1 MRLARD
7 DSARRRRRTRAR
19 AMRRAPPPPD
29 DARRAVVTPMV
40 PLARAAVTHA
50 PIGAGG
56 ATMGAPP
63 RFGGGAPPRG
73 GPGAIGRGPPFAG
86 GAPGGAPPMGG
97 GAPFGMGP
105 PFGMGAATGMG
116 TGPPP
121 MGGRPTP
128 GQFRGMAIT
137 HPSGLSPDLL
147 RMFAPRAPLK
157 WCAPPAKPK
166 KTQRMQGVAACVKEF
181 ETASKTA
188 TQKRKASKK
197 RNEDADEGEIEVD
210 EDDDGRKP
218 SGVYVVVTKEERA
231 ARKRA
236 AAERKSRELI
246 EAGLDGYRPNEN
258 PNATSDP
265 YRTLFIARL
274 AYDVDED
281 KLRREA
287 EYYGAVSDVKLV
299 RDEKGKSRG
308 YAFIEFEREGDMRAA
323 YRGMDDRRIEDRRV
337 IADVERGRTNKG
349 WLPRRLGGGVGRT
362 RAGSKRENVEARGR
376 DRTYDDRRERER
388 REMPRSPPRSPPR
401 GGRAAPP
408 PPRSPSSE
416 EEGELGE
423 RAPAPPPPPED
434 RRRDRSPSRDRHDDR
449 YDGRSRGR
457 FGDDR
462 YDRDRYRDRD
472 GSRERKRGRDSRSPS
487 PRDRRDKRDRRDYR

>member
-1 MRLARD
+1 
-7 DSARRRRRTRAR
+7 
-19 AMRRAPPPPD
+19 
-29 DARRAVVTPMV
+29 
-40 PLARAAVTHA
+40 
-50 PIGAGG
+50 
-56 ATMGAPP
+56 
-63 RFGGGAPPRG
+63 
-73 GPGAIGRGPPFAG
+73 
-86 GAPGGAPPMGG
+86 
-97 GAPFGMGP
+97 
-105 PFGMGAATGMG
+105 
-116 TGPPP
+116 
-121 MGGRPTP
+121 
-128 GQFRGMAIT
+128 
-137 HPSGLSPDLL
+137 LSPDLL

-188 TQKRKASKK
+188 TQKRKA
-197 RNEDADEGEIEVD
+197 
-210 EDDDGRKP
+210 
-218 SGVYVVVTKEERA
+218 GVYVVVTKEERA

-376 DRTYDDRRERER
+376 DRTYDDR
-388 REMPRSPPRSPPR
+388 
-401 GGRAAPP
+401 
-408 PPRSPSSE
+408 
-416 EEGELGE
+416 
-423 RAPAPPPPPED
+423 
-434 RRRDRSPSRDRHDDR
+434 
-449 YDGRSRGR
+449 
-457 FGDDR
+457 
-462 YDRDRYRDRD
+462 
-472 GSRERKRGRDSRSPS
+472 
-487 PRDRRDKRDRRDYR
+487 